1 MQPVEKKDGVS
12 RRDALKVLAAT
23 AGAVT
28 LSILPDQWEKPVIE
42 VGALPVHAQ
51 GSPTGQVTISNL
63 AITFT
68 GLNDCT
74 ILGLTGSSNDLSF
87 DYEDSSGRIVSGA
100 VVRFG
105 TDFDTNLPSNI
116 DIDNPIVDVSG
127 DASSGTIT
135 LTPLC
140 AAFGSS
146 NSLSVEVQLV
156 NADGDIGN
164 RLQITVPRP
173 PGAQDARGKGSLG
186 RL

>member
-1 MQPVEKKDGVS
+1 MQPVDEKNEVS
-12 RRDALKVLAAT
+12 RRDALKVLAAA
-23 AGAVT
+23 AGAAT
-28 LSILPDQWEKPVIE
+28 LSTLPSQWEKPVIE
-42 VGALPVHAQ
+42 VGVLPVHAQ
-51 GSPTGQVTISNL
+51 GSPATVVTISNL

-87 DYEDSSGRIVSGA
+87 DYDDPSGRVTSGS

-116 DIDNPIVDVSG
+116 DINDPIVDVSG
-127 DASSGTIT
+127 NTSSGTIT

-140 AAFGSS
+140 AAFGNSS
-146 NSLSVEVQLV
+146 SLTVEVQLV
-156 NADGDIGN
+156 NSDGVASN

-173 PGAQDARGKGSLG
+173 PGAQGAGAKGSIG
-186 RL
+186 RS